1 MPRLQ
6 KVILGSFP
14 VGLLVATVAAVA
26 AQETPGL
33 PPGALAQQS
42 LRPYWHVFIAYA
54 IVIVVVMVW
63 AGSIAKRLSDVED
76 QLAE

>member
-1 MPRLQ
+1 MRTFQ
-6 KVILGSFP
+6 KVILGSSP
-14 VGLLVATVAAVA
+14 VVLLVASVAAVA

-33 PPGALAQQS
+33 PAGAMAQQS

-63 AGSIAKRLSDVED
+63 AGSIAKRLSHVED
-76 QLAE
+76 RLAE